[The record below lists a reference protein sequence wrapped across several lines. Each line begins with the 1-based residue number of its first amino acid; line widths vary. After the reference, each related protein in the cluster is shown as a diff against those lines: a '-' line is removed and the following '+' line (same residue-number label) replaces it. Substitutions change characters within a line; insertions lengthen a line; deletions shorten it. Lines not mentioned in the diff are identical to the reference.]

1 MIDYTQGI
9 IVDAAHSSKNRKTE
23 IQGVDLKTGKYVFYQ
38 DLGNQTVN
46 IGEFLAIVEAAKYII
61 RTKYQPM
68 LIYSDS
74 TTAIAWFMAKR
85 TASGK
90 RNKLLQKAEIY
101 LKACA
106 LWIDKIEI
114 RHWNN
119 KLLGENPSDFG
130 NKD

>member
-1 MIDYTQGI
+1 MTNFSQGI
-9 IVDAAHSSKNRKTE
+9 VVDAAHSMKNRKTE
-23 IQGVDLKTGKYVFYQ
+23 IQGIDLITGKYVFYK

-46 IGEFLAIVEAAKYII
+46 IGEFIAIVEAAKYII
-61 RTKYQPM
+61 RTKYKPM

-74 TTAIAWFMAKR
+74 TTAIAWFMAKH

-119 KLLGENPSDFG
+119 QRFGENPADFG
-130 NKD
+130 RKN

>member
-1 MIDYTQGI
+1 MDGFSHGI
-9 IVDAAHSSKNRKTE
+9 VVDAAHSQKNRRTE
-23 IQGVDLKTGKYVFYQ
+23 IQGVDLATGRYIFYQ

-46 IGEFLAIVEAAKYII
+46 IGEFLAIVEAVKYII
-61 RTKYQPM
+61 RTNYKPM
-68 LIYSDS
+68 VIYSDS
-74 TTAIAWFMAKR
+74 TTAIAWFKAKR

-106 LWIDKIEI
+106 LYVDKIEV

-119 KLLGENPSDFG
+119 KLLGENLADFG
-130 NKD
+130 NK